1 MSNIKDSLI
10 KDEPVFLRGFGTFL
24 NKVRKAKPA
33 RNIAA
38 KTTIVIPEHKIPYFK
53 PAKDFKNCEASY
65 RKDYNGRE
73 GVVELID
80 DIGQLHG
87 TWGGLAVIP
96 EEDTFTILI

>member
-1 MSNIKDSLI
+1 MTKSELIKAISNDTGVEHATVSAIVESAMSNIKDSLI

-53 PAKDFKNCEASY
+53 PAKDFKNS
-65 RKDYNGRE
+65 
-73 GVVELID
+73 V
-80 DIGQLHG
+80 Q
-87 TWGGLAVIP
+87 
-96 EEDTFTILI
+96 